1 MPTILIS
8 GANRGIGLELARQFS
23 IDGWTVIG
31 TARDVAAATELAAL
45 PQTSVLP
52 LEATDPDAIAA
63 LAKTLAGQ
71 PIDVII
77 ANAGIA
83 INLAAKPVEV
93 TRADFLKVVRTN
105 TFAPLALVAAL
116 KPNLLAGQRKVAL
129 AMSSLM
135 SSIEA
140 NNWATQYT
148 YRASK
153 TGLNAVMTAL
163 GPGTGSTRMP
173 APKAAWMNCCPGS
186 ETAGAPA
193 SDTRATSSPR
203 SRRASNAGIF
213 RTSLCSCRL
222 VVGVGMV

>member
-23 IDGWTVIG
+23 GDGWTVLG
-31 TARDVAAATELAAL
+31 TARDVAAATDLAAFAN
-45 PQTSVLP
+45 TTVLP
-52 LEATDPDAIAA
+52 LEATDPEAIAS
-63 LAKTLAGQ
+63 LVKTLNGQ
-71 PIDVII
+71 PIDVVI

-83 INLAAKPVEV
+83 INLEAKPVEV

-105 TFAPLALVAAL
+105 TFAPLALIAAL
-116 KPNLLAGQRKVAL
+116 KPNLLAGEKKVAL

-140 NNWATQYT
+140 NTWATQYT

-163 GPGTGSTRMP
+163 TLEWKPL
-173 APKAAWMNCCPGS
+173 
-186 ETAGAPA
+186 
-193 SDTRATSSPR
+193 
-203 SRRASNAGIF
+203 GIACGLI
-213 RTSLCSCRL
+213 RP
-222 VVGVGMV
+222 GMVATEMTNYNGIPVETSVAGLKQVVENFTMADAGRIIGYDGTDVPW

>member
-23 IDGWTVIG
+23 GDGWTVLG
-31 TARDVAAATELAAL
+31 TARDVTAATDLAAF
-45 PQTSVLP
+45 PNTTVLP
-52 LEATDPDAIAA
+52 LEATDLEAIAA
-63 LAKTLAGQ
+63 LVKTLGGQ
-71 PIDVII
+71 PIDVVI

-83 INLAAKPVEV
+83 INLEAKPVEV

-105 TFAPLALVAAL
+105 TFAPLALIAAL
-116 KPNLLAGQRKVAL
+116 KPNLLAGEKKVAL

-140 NNWATQYT
+140 NTWATQYT

-163 GPGTGSTRMP
+163 TLEWKPL
-173 APKAAWMNCCPGS
+173 
-186 ETAGAPA
+186 
-193 SDTRATSSPR
+193 
-203 SRRASNAGIF
+203 GIACGLI
-213 RTSLCSCRL
+213 RP
-222 VVGVGMV
+222 GMVATEMTNYNGIPVETSVAGLKQVVENFTMADAGRIIGYDGTDVPW